1 MGRLIPTGVG
11 CFLFDF
17 LVREGGVM
25 TEFIPTVGMGRS
37 RQRECQPTLGPTI
50 ERLTGRTT
58 GWFRLRGLP
67 VWAWNG
73 AHKVNIFQSQLFSSS
88 KLSEF

>member
-1 MGRLIPTGVG
+1 VGFETVQRSWTMGRLIPTGVG

-37 RQRECQPTLGPTI
+37 RQRECQ
-50 ERLTGRTT
+50 RSYDRKAD
-58 GWFRLRGLP
+58 R
-67 VWAWNG
+67 
-73 AHKVNIFQSQLFSSS
+73 
-88 KLSEF
+88 